1 MPTWL
6 WREAFLLGCFL
17 IEEHLSMSQPTI
29 TARHCLL
36 LHCGITNQLFDCFLI
51 EEPTLPLNQYVTGKH
66 VEQQHKLPRNH
77 H

>member
-1 MPTWL
+1 MP
-6 WREAFLLGCFL
+6 
-17 IEEHLSMSQPTI
+17 QPTI
-29 TARHCLL
+29 TARHCML